1 MASHAAAGPAA
12 QRIWRTC
19 AEWAE
24 AGWLAARG
32 RGMADPVVE
41 LWALDEADP
50 GWVVV
55 AVAGRERLA
64 HKLAPLCPPA
74 VAYLRAAPPSRPFS
88 VVILTPSGVNVD
100 HRMAPG
106 GPTTGS
112 RPPTMTRRR
121 GRRGLAGLAL
131 GGLGPGLL
139 ARAVTNVPLREWTGA
154 PGGVPG
160 AGIPSFATS
169 PAEARAAAVPA
180 AGP

>member
-1 MASHAAAGPAA
+1 MASHAAVGPTA

-41 LWALDEADP
+41 LWALDETDP
-50 GWVVV
+50 GRVVV
-55 AVAGRERLA
+55 AVAERERLA

-74 VAYLRAAPPSRPFS
+74 VAYLRAAPPNRPFS

-106 GPTTGS
+106 GSTAGS
-112 RPPTMTRRR
+112 RPPTMTRCR
-121 GRRGLAGLAL
+121 GRRGLD
-131 GGLGPGLL
+131 GLGAGLL
-139 ARAVTNVPLREWTGA
+139 ARAVTNVPVRDWTGA

-160 AGIPSFATS
+160 AGIPSSAPS
-169 PAEARAAAVPA
+169 PD
-180 AGP
+180 